1 MTAEALPLEMFLR
14 LTMLFEEYGR
24 LLDEDRLEEWTDLF
38 VEDCLYEIVSRENV
52 RQNLPLSLMLCDSKD
67 MLRDRIS
74 ALRQANIF
82 NIHTDCHIIGP
93 VHSMVV
99 DESWQASSAYA
110 LYQSTQ
116 EGETRLFSVGRY
128 HAHVVEQDGLL
139 RFARQRVV
147 VDTGT
152 ILTLLA
158 TPI

>member
-1 MTAEALPLEMFLR
+1 MTADMFIR

-38 VEDCLYEIVSRENV
+38 IEDCLYEIVSRENV

-74 ALRQANIF
+74 ALREANIF
-82 NIHTDCHIIGP
+82 NIHVDCHIIGP
-93 VHSMVV
+93 VHVTPA
-99 DESWQASSAYA
+99 DAGWDASSAYA

-116 EGETRLFSVGRY
+116 EGQTRLFSVGRY
-128 HAHVVEQDGLL
+128 HARVVELDGVL
-139 RFARQRVV
+139 RFARQRVI
-147 VDTGT
+147 VDTGA

>member
-1 MTAEALPLEMFLR
+1 MIAEAVPEMFVR
-14 LTMLFEEYGR
+14 LSILFEEYGR
-24 LLDEDRLEEWTDLF
+24 LLDEDRLEEWTELF
-38 VEDCLYEIVSRENV
+38 VEDCHYDIVSRENV

-67 MLRDRIS
+67 MLRDRVS

-82 NIHTDCHIIGP
+82 NIHTDCHVIGP
-93 VHSMVV
+93 VHGTVMAGGW
-99 DESWQASSAYA
+99 EASAAYA

-128 HAHVVEQDGLL
+128 HAQVVEQGGRLC
-139 RFARQRVV
+139 FARQRVV
-147 VDTGT
+147 VDTGA

>member
-1 MTAEALPLEMFLR
+1 MTADRFIAM
-14 LTMLFEEYGR
+14 TMLFEKYAR

-38 VEDCLYEIVSRENV
+38 VEGCLYEIVSRENV

-74 ALRQANIF
+74 ALREANIF
-82 NIHTDCHIIGP
+82 NIHVDCHVIGP
-93 VHSMVV
+93 VHVAPSDAGWDV
-99 DESWQASSAYA
+99 SSAYA

-128 HAHVVEQDGLL
+128 HAHVVEHDGAL

-147 VDTGT
+147 VDTGA